1 MDYYPAIN
9 KSEILPF
16 ATTWVEV
23 EGMMLRKS
31 YRERQILYDISYMW
45 NLKYDTDELI
55 YETETDSWTQKT
67 DLWLPRG
74 RREREGRI
82 WSLGLADSDY

>member
-1 MDYYPAIN
+1 M
-9 KSEILPF
+9 PF
-16 ATTWVEV
+16 ASNMN
-23 EGMMLRKS
+23 GPRDLHAKCGLS